1 MLEKRPRIKFN
12 NITFSVWPNGR
23 DLSYNTPVCYHLPS
37 SLHVPPSHGPD
48 SDVSR
53 LPSRAVLRPVWAK
66 KCSIKW
72 SCSCL
77 LSLRV
82 WKSLKTGQIVK
93 MKTILVPAEGKR
105 CARSPLPLHFPHQ
118 PMRSWHFVSL
128 PVPLKKKTKPYTCCP
143 FPVISVIWTRTSTQ
157 WSDSV
162 KLL

>member
-1 MLEKRPRIKFN
+1 MLFLYVLARTENTVISRPPQR
-12 NITFSVWPNGR
+12 S
-23 DLSYNTPVCYHLPS
+23 
-37 SLHVPPSHGPD
+37 HVAPDHEQD

-143 FPVISVIWTRTSTQ
+143 FPVIWTRTSTHNEEK
-157 WSDSV
+157 DSV
-162 KLL
+162 KWL